1 MGELKMNYFDQDEKS
16 VLEALGTSREKGL
29 TDAQATESRQKHGE
43 NAISEEKQKSIFA
56 IFLEQF
62 ADLLVVILII
72 ASIISMISGEVGSTI
87 VILVVLIMNAILG
100 TAQNVKAQKSL
111 ASLKAM
117 GSPTARVIRN
127 GEQMEIPTN
136 EVVVGDILLIEAG
149 NVAAADGRLLE
160 AASLQV
166 DESALTGES
175 LNVTKNTDVITGSEV
190 ALGDRVNMLYSGSNI
205 SNGRGVAV
213 VTGVGMNT
221 EIGKI
226 AALMQNAKKKKTPL
240 QVSLDKFSTALS
252 ISIIG
257 ICIVVFLMTYFI
269 NKQPVFDALMFA
281 VALAVAAIPEALSSI
296 ITISLA
302 IGTQKMSKQKA
313 IIKDLKAVEG
323 LGCVS
328 IICSDKTGTLTQNRM
343 TVRDLTFPSERAKK
357 ELLLAMG
364 LCNDAAKSENGWL
377 GDPTETALSDYLG
390 NDEYLRIREELPRL
404 DELPFDSDRKLMTTV
419 HSLNGERTAF
429 TKGAMDVL
437 LSRLK
442 FVMDDDKI
450 RPINVDDIA
459 DIKAANLNYSNNGM
473 RVLAFAKK
481 VLKSDAPITL
491 DDEMDDYIF
500 IGLTAMTDPPRE
512 ESKAAVAE
520 CISAGIKPIMITGDH
535 KLTAV
540 AIAKEIGIFHDG
552 DLAMDGTE
560 IDAVSDD
567 ELSARLEKVSVYARV
582 SPEHKIRIVELWQ
595 KKDKVVAMTGD
606 GVNDA
611 PALKKADVGVAMGI
625 TGTEVSKD
633 AASMILADDNFATIV
648 KAVANGR
655 CIYTNIK
662 NAIKFLLAGNAAA
675 IIVVLLTTVFNL
687 PLPFNPVHLLFINL
701 LTDSLPALALC
712 MEPMLPDVMKSKPRS
727 SSEGILNKETS
738 LYIVIHA
745 VMIAASVMIAFMIGK
760 SCDDS
765 AAMASTMAFA
775 VLCLAR
781 LFEGFDSRGKYSLSR
796 LKINTNLFSLGAFLL
811 GFLLLIAALMIP
823 VCHGFM
829 KISDEFSVI
838 NLLQVIG
845 LAFIPFALTQLVRM
859 ICESSKWYG
868 ILHYNKDL
876 FGNKSPEK

>member
-1 MGELKMNYFDQDEKS
+1 MNYFNQDEES
-16 VLEALGTSREKGL
+16 VVSQLGSDRSKGL
-29 TDAQATESRQKHGE
+29 NDQQVTESRQKNGE
-43 NAISEEKQKSIFA
+43 NAISEEKQKSLLM

-72 ASIISMISGEVGSTI
+72 ASIISMISGEIGSTI
-87 VILVVLIMNAILG
+87 VILVVLVMNAVLG
-100 TAQNVKAQKSL
+100 TVQHVKAQKSL

-117 GSPTARVIRN
+117 SSPNARVIRN
-127 GEQMEIPTN
+127 GAQTEIPAS

-160 AASLQV
+160 AASLQIN
-166 DESALTGES
+166 ESALTGES
-175 LNVTKNTDVITGSEV
+175 LNVNKSTEKIDKEELP
-190 ALGDRVNMLYSGSNI
+190 LGDRINMIYSGSNV

-213 VTGVGMNT
+213 VTAVGMNT

-226 AALMQNAKKKKTPL
+226 ASLMQNAKKKKTPL
-240 QVSLDKFSTALS
+240 QVSLDKFSKILS
-252 ISIIG
+252 IAIII
-257 ICIVVFLMTYFI
+257 ICIIVFLMTYFI
-269 NKQPVFDALMFA
+269 NGQSVVDAMMFA

-328 IICSDKTGTLTQNRM
+328 VICSDKTGTLTQNKM
-343 TVRDLTFPSERAKK
+343 TVRDVNAPCEPAMKD
-357 ELLLAMG
+357 LLLAMA
-364 LCNDAAKSENGWL
+364 LCNDAAKSGDAWL

-390 NDEYLRIREELPRL
+390 NDKYTRFKKENPRI
-404 DELPFDSDRKLMTTV
+404 DEIPFDSDRKLMTTV
-419 HSLNGERTAF
+419 HMLGGKRTAY
-429 TKGAMDVL
+429 TKGAVDVL
-437 LSRLK
+437 IPRIKYILSGSG
-442 FVMDDDKI
+442 I
-450 RPINVDDIA
+450 RAVTEEDFDNIR
-459 DIKAANLNYSNNGM
+459 KANLGYSENGM

-481 VLKSDAPITL
+481 ILDSEKSIGL
-491 DDEMDDYIF
+491 DDECDYIF

-540 AIAKEIGIFHDG
+540 AIAKEIGIYKDG
-552 DLAMDGTE
+552 DLALDGTE
-560 IDAVSDD
+560 LDNISDE
-567 ELSARLEKVSVYARV
+567 ELSAKLEKISVYARV
-582 SPEHKIRIVELWQ
+582 SPVHKIRIVGLWQ
-595 KKDKVVAMTGD
+595 AKDMVVAMTGD

-655 CIYTNIK
+655 CIYGNIK

-675 IIVVLLTTVFNL
+675 ILVVLLTTILNL
-687 PLPFNPVHLLFINL
+687 PLPFSPVHLLFINL

-712 MEPMLPDVMKSKPRS
+712 MEPMQLDVMKEKPRS
-727 SSEGILNKETS
+727 SKESILNKETGVYILFHS
-738 LYIVIHA
+738 IVI
-745 VMIAASVMIAFMIGK
+745 AACVMIAFMIGK
-760 SCDDS
+760 NSCCDS

-775 VLCLAR
+775 SLCLAR
-781 LFEGFDSRGKYSLSR
+781 LFEGFDSRGKYSLAK
-796 LKINTNLFSLGAFLL
+796 LGVTKNMFSIGAFFV
-811 GFLLLIAALMIP
+811 GAVLLICALMITP
-823 VCHGFM
+823 VHGFM
-829 KISDEFSVI
+829 SISNSFEVK
-838 NLLQVIG
+838 NLLQVVG
-845 LAFIPFALTQLVRM
+845 LAVIPFALTQVIRM
-859 ICESSKWYG
+859 IREAASK
-868 ILHYNKDL
+868 K
-876 FGNKSPEK
+876 